1 MAFSLLDSV
10 KNYFHSEFI
19 SKAAALLG
27 ENNVAVGKA
36 VNAGIPAVLAGIVS
50 NAQANGGGNL
60 LSAAKQAA
68 ASGMP
73 EAPEN
78 LFAGAGSS
86 LLSTG
91 STFISSIFGSN
102 SGAIANLISNFSGVK
117 SSTANTIL
125 SAIAPIALG
134 FIGREATSNNLSASG
149 LTNWLSSQKQE
160 VLNALPVGF
169 SLPTLSKTTRPA
181 DTTYNASLPPAEKSG
196 TNWLLWLLIAIVLI
210 ALFWYLMRSC
220 NKNAA
225 PMPPADTTNVAK
237 PDTTSVSAAPPAA
250 PAHESMKVKLPDGT
264 ELDAWKGGIED
275 KLVAFLNDPNAKPGK
290 DVWFDFDDLNF
301 ETGSAKITPES
312 QKQINN
318 IAAILK
324 AYPKVKIKIGGY
336 TDKTGDS
343 TANMKLSANRAK
355 ATADAI
361 KAAGA
366 KETQLLGAEGY
377 GSMYAKAEANA
388 ADEERKMDR
397 RISVSVREK

>member
-10 KNYFHSEFI
+10 KNYFHSDFV

-27 ENNVAVGKA
+27 ENNVAVSKA
-36 VNAGIPAVLAGIVS
+36 VNAGIPAVLAGIIN
-50 NAQANGGGNL
+50 NAQADGGANL
-60 LSAAKQAA
+60 LNAAKQAA
-68 ASGMP
+68 SSGMP

-78 LFAGAGSS
+78 LFSGTGSS

-91 STFISSIFGSN
+91 STFISSIFGNN
-102 SGAIANLISNFSGVK
+102 SGAIANLISNFSNVK

-125 SAIAPIALG
+125 SAIAPIVLG
-134 FIGREATSNNLSASG
+134 FIGKEATSNNLSASG
-149 LTNWLSSQKQE
+149 LTNWLGSQKQDI
-160 VLNALPVGF
+160 LNALPAGF
-169 SLPTLSKTTRPA
+169 TLPTLGKTMRPA

-210 ALFWYLMRSC
+210 ALLWYLMRGC
-220 NKNAA
+220 NKNVPPPPPPPDTTTVVKTDTTTTVA
-225 PMPPADTTNVAK
+225 MPPAR
-237 PDTTSVSAAPPAA
+237 
-250 PAHESMKVKLPDGT
+250 ESLKVKLPDGT

-275 KLVAFLNDPNAKPGK
+275 KLVAFLNDPNSKAGK

-312 QKQINN
+312 QKQVNN

-343 TANMKLSANRAK
+343 TANMKLSTDRAK
-355 ATADAI
+355 STSDAI

-366 KETQLLGAEGY
+366 KASQLEKPEGY
-377 GSMYAKAEANA
+377 GSSFAKAA
-388 ADEERKMDR
+388 ADAPDEERKLDR
-397 RISVSVREK
+397 HISVGVREK

>member
-10 KNYFHSEFI
+10 KNYFHSDFI
-19 SKAAALLG
+19 SKAASLLG
-27 ENNVAVGKA
+27 ENNVAVSKA
-36 VNAGIPAVLAGIVS
+36 VNAGIPAVLAGIIG
-50 NAQANGGGNL
+50 NAQSDGGTNL
-60 LSAAKQAA
+60 LNAAKQAA

-78 LFAGAGSS
+78 LFSGAGSS

-91 STFISSIFGSN
+91 SSFISSIFGNN
-102 SGAIANLISNFSGVK
+102 SGVIGNLISNFSGIK
-117 SSTANTIL
+117 SSTATSIL

-134 FIGREATSNNLSASG
+134 FIGKEATSNNLSASG
-149 LTNWLSSQKQE
+149 LTNWLGSQKQDI
-160 VLNALPVGF
+160 LNALPAGF
-169 SLPTLSKTTRPA
+169 TLPTLGKTMRPA
-181 DTTYNASLPPAEKSG
+181 DTAYNASLPPAEKSG

-210 ALFWYLMRSC
+210 ALLWYLMRSC
-220 NKNAA
+220 NKNV
-225 PMPPADTTNVAK
+225 PPPPPADTTNVMK
-237 PDTTSVSAAPPAA
+237 QDTTTVSAVPPAA
-250 PAHESMKVKLPDGT
+250 PARESLKVKLPDGT

-275 KLVAFLNDPNAKPGK
+275 KLVAFLNDENAKPGK

-343 TANMKLSANRAK
+343 SANMKLSTDRAK
-355 ATADAI
+355 ATSDAI

-366 KETQLLGAEGY
+366 KGAQLLGGEGY
-377 GSMYAKAEANA
+377 GSMYAKAA
-388 ADEERKMDR
+388 ADASDEERKMDR
-397 RISVSVREK
+397 HISVSVREK

>member
-10 KNYFHSEFI
+10 KNYFHSDFI
-19 SKAAALLG
+19 SKAASLLG
-27 ENNVAVGKA
+27 ENNVAVSKA
-36 VNAGIPAVLAGIVS
+36 VNAGIPSVLAGIIGS
-50 NAQANGGGNL
+50 AQADGGANL
-60 LSAAKQAA
+60 LNAAKQAA
-68 ASGMP
+68 SSGLP
-73 EAPEN
+73 DSPEN
-78 LFAGAGSS
+78 LFSGAGSS
-86 LLSTG
+86 LLNTG
-91 STFISSIFGSN
+91 SSFLSSIFGNN
-102 SGAIANLISNFSGVK
+102 SGVVGNLISNFAGIK

-149 LTNWLSSQKQE
+149 LTNWLSSQKQDIQ
-160 VLNALPVGF
+160 NALPAGF
-169 SLPTLSKTTRPA
+169 TLPTLGKTVRPA
-181 DTTYNASLPPAEKSG
+181 DTTYNASLPPADKPG
-196 TNWLLWLLIAIVLI
+196 TNWLLWLLIAIVVI
-210 ALFWYLMRSC
+210 ALLWYLMRGC
-220 NKNAA
+220 NKNV
-225 PMPPADTTNVAK
+225 PPTPPPPDTTAVAK
-237 PDTTSVSAAPPAA
+237 PDTTTIAAAPPVR
-250 PAHESMKVKLPDGT
+250 ESLKVKLPDGT

-343 TANMKLSANRAK
+343 SANMKLSTDRAK
-355 ATADAI
+355 STSEAI

-366 KETQLLGAEGY
+366 KGAQLLGAEGY
-377 GSMYAKAEANA
+377 GSMYAKADANA
-388 ADEERKMDR
+388 SDDERKMDR

>member
-10 KNYFHSEFI
+10 KNYFHSDFI
-19 SKAAALLG
+19 SKAAGLLG
-27 ENNVAVGKA
+27 ENNVAVSKA
-36 VNAGIPAVLAGIVS
+36 VNAGIPAVLAGIIG
-50 NAQANGGGNL
+50 NAQADGGTNL

-73 EAPEN
+73 ESPDN
-78 LFAGAGSS
+78 LFSGAGSS

-91 STFISSIFGSN
+91 SSFITSIFGNN
-102 SGAIANLISNFSGVK
+102 SGVIGNLISNFSGIK
-117 SSTANTIL
+117 SSTATTIL

-149 LTNWLSSQKQE
+149 LSNWLGSQKQE
-160 VLNALPVGF
+160 VLNALPAGF
-169 SLPTLSKTTRPA
+169 TLPTLGKTMRPA

-210 ALFWYLMRSC
+210 ALLWYLMRGC
-220 NKNAA
+220 NKNV
-225 PMPPADTTNVAK
+225 PPPPPP
-237 PDTTSVSAAPPAA
+237 PDTTAVVKTDTATVAAAPPM
-250 PAHESMKVKLPDGT
+250 HESMKVKLPDGT

-324 AYPKVKIKIGGY
+324 AYPKTKIKIGGY

-343 TANMKLSANRAK
+343 SANMKLSTDRAK
-355 ATADAI
+355 STTEAI

-366 KETQLLGAEGY
+366 KGDQLEKAEGY
-377 GSMYAKAEANA
+377 GSMYAKADATA
-388 ADEERKMDR
+388 SDDDRKMDR